1 MMAAAAALPGNE
13 FKARLGSFSTKRN
26 PEIIPLVNIVA
37 PAVGGG
43 MKGLTFNVAQLP
55 GLIRALQQ
63 VRVEAIERGLLGRD
77 PQ

>member
-1 MMAAAAALPGNE
+1 
-13 FKARLGSFSTKRN
+13 
-26 PEIIPLVNIVA
+26 
-37 PAVGGG
+37 